1 MAEIFPK
8 LVNDIDVLIWESQ
21 WTLSRLSVKKTMIRH
36 ILDKLLEPKDK
47 NKTWKA
53 RGKNNTLYVMETILM
68 IGDLPPG
75 GQYTVGQY
83 P

>member
-1 MAEIFPK
+1 
-8 LVNDIDVLIWESQ
+8 
-21 WTLSRLSVKKTMIRH
+21 MIRH